1 MILADGQSAAKRPT
15 KPVIVETEHLPQG
28 RFCHRNISWVQ
39 ICNPAVF
46 SYSRHTRSSDLI
58 QFAVCPQGHTVAGR
72 FLVLRLQFVV
82 IFPAAMRADPVH
94 IQCRMAADGTGNDA
108 EHARAVLRRV
118 FQILFIV
125 YEVPPS

>member
-1 MILADGQSAAKRPT
+1 METSFGQPLLEMRMILADGQSAAKRPT

-46 SYSRHTRSSDLI
+46 SHSRHTRSSDLI
-58 QFAVCPQGHTVAGR
+58 QF
-72 FLVLRLQFVV
+72 VLRLQLVV

-94 IQCRMAADGTGNDA
+94 IQRRMAADGAGNNVEHTGSI
-108 EHARAVLRRV
+108 LQRV

-125 YEVPPS
+125 HEVPPN